1 MIHIIDLDGN
11 GVIDY
16 NEFLSCAINKKKIM
30 SNERLEI
37 AFKTFDSDGSG
48 KISVDEI
55 MDIFTK
61 GAKNKEGINKEVF
74 EKMVKGADENGDGEI
89 SFTEF
94 KAIMKKFSININI
107 YSKCII
113 IFNSNEI

>member
-1 MIHIIDLDGN
+1 MNPADQDNLK
-11 GVIDY
+11 
-16 NEFLSCAINKKKIM
+16 LSK
-30 SNERLEI
+30 SNFI
-37 AFKTFDSDGSG
+37 SSKTIPISDGSG
-48 KISVDEI
+48 KISVNEI

-107 YSKCII
+107 YSNCINI
-113 IFNSNEI
+113 QFK

>member
-1 MIHIIDLDGN
+1 
-11 GVIDY
+11 
-16 NEFLSCAINKKKIM
+16 
-30 SNERLEI
+30 
-37 AFKTFDSDGSG
+37 
-48 KISVDEI
+48 

-94 KAIMKKFSININI
+94 KAIMKKF
-107 YSKCII
+107 
-113 IFNSNEI
+113 FN

>member
-16 NEFLSCAINKKKIM
+16 NEFLSCAINKEKIM
-30 SNERLEI
+30 SNERLEF

-55 MDIFTK
+55 MDIFTDRK
-61 GAKNKEGINKEVF
+61 SV
-74 EKMVKGADENGDGEI
+74 V
-89 SFTEF
+89 
-94 KAIMKKFSININI
+94 
-107 YSKCII
+107 
-113 IFNSNEI
+113 

>member
-16 NEFLSCAINKKKIM
+16 NEFLSCAINKEKIM

-89 SFTEF
+89 TFTEF
-94 KAIMKKFSININI
+94 KAIMKKF
-107 YSKCII
+107 
-113 IFNSNEI
+113 FN